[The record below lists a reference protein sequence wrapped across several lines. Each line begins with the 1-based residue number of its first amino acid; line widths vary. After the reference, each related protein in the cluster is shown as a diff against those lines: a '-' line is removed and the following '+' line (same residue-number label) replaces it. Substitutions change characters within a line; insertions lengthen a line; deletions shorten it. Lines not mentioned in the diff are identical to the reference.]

1 MEILI
6 RDLKIAS
13 YLLTVLTMLRRI
25 VQKAKNKQS
34 SKPGDLDYSFEKSQ
48 SADHM
53 VSVGYSEALR
63 DASRKRKEAC
73 ERMAAAITATQLK
86 MPGGSEE
93 MRAVLGGGANIPFAS
108 SDVFIGTPSSGA
120 RLAMRYMNACVSEK
134 KEYVYHPI
142 EDNLSESGG
151 SDAGLPF

>member
-25 VQKAKNKQS
+25 AQKAKSEQP
-34 SKPGDLDYSFEKSQ
+34 SKPGDLDYSLEKSK
-48 SADHM
+48 SADHI
-53 VSVGYSEALR
+53 VSIGYCDS
-63 DASRKRKEAC
+63 ASKRKEAC

-93 MRAVLGGGANIPFAS
+93 MRMVLGGGANIPFS
-108 SDVFIGTPSSGA
+108 SSKVLGTPSH
-120 RLAMRYMNACVSEK
+120 RAMIREVSAGLSEK
-134 KEYVYHPI
+134 KEYVYHSI
-142 EDNLSESGG
+142 EDTLSESGG
-151 SDAGLPF
+151 PDDGLPF

>member
-6 RDLKIAS
+6 RDLKMAS

-25 VQKAKNKQS
+25 VQKAKSKHS
-34 SKPGDLDYSFEKSQ
+34 SKPGDLDNSFEKSK

-53 VSVGYSEALR
+53 VSVKYSEALR
-63 DASRKRKEAC
+63 DAASKRKEAC

-93 MRAVLGGGANIPFAS
+93 LRAVLGGGANIPFGS
-108 SDVFIGTPSSGA
+108 SCDVFRGTPSNSA
-120 RLAMRYMNACVSEK
+120 RFSSK
-134 KEYVYHPI
+134 
-142 EDNLSESGG
+142 
-151 SDAGLPF
+151 

>member
-25 VQKAKNKQS
+25 AQKAKSKQS
-34 SKPGDLDYSFEKSQ
+34 SKPVDLDYSLEKSK

-53 VSVGYSEALR
+53 ISVRYCEAKR
-63 DASRKRKEAC
+63 DSASKRKEAC
-73 ERMAAAITATQLK
+73 ERMAAAITANQLK
-86 MPGGSEE
+86 MPGGAEE

-108 SDVFIGTPSSGA
+108 SEVLIGTPAHRAVSTS
-120 RLAMRYMNACVSEK
+120 LSEK
-134 KEYVYHPI
+134 KAYAYHSI
-142 EDNLSESGG
+142 EDTLSESSGP
-151 SDAGLPF
+151 DDGLPF